1 LFLFNNMKTP
11 RAIIGK
17 SEIGPF
23 DGLSHGDIFADLDG
37 NRWILG
43 GGSTWTLY
51 RENDGRPDYSNAHTD
66 FLEIDGGME
75 FKRILSRIKDSNE

>member
-1 LFLFNNMKTP
+1 MTTP
-11 RAIIGK
+11 KAIIGK
-17 SEIGPF
+17 TEIGPF

-51 RENDGRPDYSNAHTD
+51 YLQEDGNPNYADSHPD
-66 FLEIDGGME
+66 FREIDGGME
-75 FKRILSRIKDSNE
+75 FKRILSRLKYENE

>member
-1 LFLFNNMKTP
+1 MQTP

-17 SEIGPF
+17 SELGPF

-37 NRWILG
+37 RRWILS
-43 GGSTWTLY
+43 GGSGWTLY
-51 RENDGRPDYSNAHTD
+51 REKDGKPDYSEVHSI
-66 FLEIDGGME
+66 FREIDGGMQ